1 MPPLQQRRPDHIH
14 SNLNTT
20 NMNNIQPKLV
30 LVGAGPGDPELITV
44 KGLKAIQQARVI
56 LYDALANNDLLEH
69 APANCLCR
77 FVGKRAGM
85 HVYSQDEINRM
96 IVKYALTYGNVV
108 RLKGGDSFVFGRG
121 QEEMSFAQQFG
132 IATEV
137 IPGVSSA
144 IAVPGMNKIPV
155 TARHISEGFWVI
167 TGTTQQGNL
176 SRDLEHAIQANTTV
190 VILMGMSKLAEISA
204 IYEAQGKGAT
214 PAAIIQNGTLP
225 TQQLGVGHV
234 ADLAQIAAE
243 HQLHNPA
250 IIVIG
255 EVVRFHDAFQAL
267 QQRVSEGL
275 KIAV

>member
-1 MPPLQQRRPDHIH
+1 MQNIH
-14 SNLNTT
+14 
-20 NMNNIQPKLV
+20 PKLT

-56 LYDALANNDLLEH
+56 LYDALSNNELLEH
-69 APANCLCR
+69 ASSNCLKR

-121 QEEMSFAQQFG
+121 QEELAFAQQFN

-137 IPGVSSA
+137 IPGVTSA
-144 IAVPGMNKIPV
+144 ISVPGINRIPV
-155 TARHISEGFWVI
+155 TARNVSEGFWVL
-167 TGTTQQGNL
+167 TGNTQSGSL
-176 SRDLEHAIQANTTV
+176 SRDLAYAVQADTTV
-190 VILMGMSKLAEISA
+190 VVLMGMGKLEEISA
-204 IYEAQGKGAT
+204 AYVAQGKGNV

-225 TQQLGVGHV
+225 DQKVGIGNV
-234 ADLAQIAAE
+234 ADLKEIALRE
-243 HQLHNPA
+243 NLHNPA
-250 IIVIG
+250 IIVVG
-255 EVVRFHDAFQAL
+255 EVVRFHESFQAV
-267 QQRVSEGL
+267 QEKIAEQL

>member
-1 MPPLQQRRPDHIH
+1 MQH
-14 SNLNTT
+14 
-20 NMNNIQPKLV
+20 IQPRLT

-56 LYDALANNDLLEH
+56 LYDALSNNELLEY
-69 APANCLCR
+69 APANCLRR

-96 IVKYALTYGNVV
+96 IVKYALTYGSVV

-121 QEEMSFAQQFG
+121 QEEIAFAQQFG

-137 IPGVSSA
+137 VPGVSSA
-144 IAVPGMNKIPV
+144 IAVPGLNKIPV
-155 TARHISEGFWVI
+155 TARNISEGFWVI
-167 TGTTQQGNL
+167 TGTTQSGSL

-190 VILMGMSKLAEISA
+190 VVLMGMSKLAEIAA
-204 IYEAQGKGAT
+204 IYEAQGKGAI

-225 TQQLGVGHV
+225 SQKMGLGYV
-234 ADLAQIAAE
+234 ADLPEIASANE
-243 HQLHNPA
+243 LHNPA

-255 EVVRFHDAFQAL
+255 EVVRFHEAFQAI
-267 QQRVSEGL
+267 QNRITEGL

>member
-1 MPPLQQRRPDHIH
+1 
-14 SNLNTT
+14 
-20 NMNNIQPKLV
+20 MNNIQPKLV